1 MRRFQGSMR
10 FFIFLPL
17 ISETCNLHRKKEIQ
31 VLACSLQKLS
41 REVLAERISPQG
53 GGDAKKK
60 KLHSAFLISWTVPLC
75 LISMLDVMF
84 LKLALI
90 NSITLQWERDLI
102 NRYFKMIQKERK
114 KWWAT
119 NISVSCWGL
128 KCFRYTNAFDS
139 RVFLKLKLVCTTNIQ
154 VLAISCF
161 FLKQMF
167 KNYTFSLLKYM
178 SKWQTL
184 LLRRILEIVLWQQ

>member
-10 FFIFLPL
+10 FFTFLPL
-17 ISETCNLHRKKEIQ
+17 ISETCNLHGEKKNQ
-31 VLACSLQKLS
+31 VLACFLQKLS
-41 REVLAERISPQG
+41 REVLVERRC
-53 GGDAKKK
+53 KEK
-60 KLHSAFLISWTVPLC
+60 KLHSAFLIWTIPLC

-90 NSITLQWERDLI
+90 NSTSLQWERDLV

-114 KWWAT
+114 KGWAT
-119 NISVSCWGL
+119 NISLSCWGL

-139 RVFLKLKLVCTTNIQ
+139 GVFLRLKLVCTTNIQ

-161 FLKQMF
+161 FLKQIF

-178 SKWQTL
+178 SKWQAL